1 MEDID
6 MRSNWLL
13 VPAGLILAACVPPA
27 AAPPGTPTTRVE
39 PRPDVALPLAGGEA
53 QLVVRAVPAGVSGQE
68 LRGADCR
75 AESPYFTASFV
86 SPAILLM
93 PDYGNAAPPVTVTC
107 RSGTAS
113 GTAIAQPE
121 ALWQRGMGG
130 WPAVGISVG
139 TGDVGG
145 VGVGLGWYGGG
156 AGVQQGT
163 PVVRYPELRV
173 PIG

>member
-1 MEDID
+1 
-6 MRSNWLL
+6 
-13 VPAGLILAACVPPA
+13 
-27 AAPPGTPTTRVE
+27 
-39 PRPDVALPLAGGEA
+39 
-53 QLVVRAVPAGVSGQE
+53 
-68 LRGADCR
+68 
-75 AESPYFTASFV
+75 
-86 SPAILLM
+86 
-93 PDYGNAAPPVTVTC
+93 VTVTC